1 MKKWIKTAAL
11 ISCCALISASLA
23 GCGTTI
29 VEDPNAYTF
38 TNPERPQAQTDAD
51 MTIDGVFDEA
61 RWDEVRW
68 LYAVDRIN
76 AVQYAD
82 ISFTTSYGKQGV
94 YFAMRVEEHG
104 TNIYV
109 NHDRGSVMNSCIE
122 MYMGPATDPGGS
134 RRLFEFDFQADGTYS
149 SRLNYNGWNDAK
161 TTWDKMPVVA
171 SQTLGGEVNTPECY
185 GYTVEALFP
194 WTFLEFA
201 GYDVATQEERD
212 SLVLGID
219 PAHIFSFN
227 YEGTDQSND
236 RFWSMWSTDYIGS
249 LWLNPSTFF
258 KFDKNGLIAYDYTV
272 EYGGVGTGTL
282 QEIHGLPYMLV
293 DNAVTFTVT
302 TLNGASI
309 TALTVNGE
317 NYLDSLVLSSGV
329 YQFSIGVP
337 TEDVEIYIELN

>member
-1 MKKWIKTAAL
+1 MKKWMKGAAVV
-11 ISCCALISASLA
+11 SCCAMLSALFA
-23 GCGTTI
+23 GCGTTVI
-29 VEDPNAYTF
+29 EDENPYTF
-38 TNPERPQAQTDAD
+38 TNPERPQAQIDAD
-51 MTIDGVFDEA
+51 MTIDGAFEEA

-76 AVQYAD
+76 AMQYAD
-82 ISFTTSYGKQGV
+82 ISFTTSYGEQGI
-94 YFAMRVEEHG
+94 YFGMQVEEHG

-149 SRLNYNGWNDAK
+149 SRLNYNGWNDAN
-161 TTWDKMPVVA
+161 TTWEKMPVVA

-194 WTFLEFA
+194 WSFLEFA
-201 GYDVATQEERD
+201 GYDVETQEERE

-236 RFWSMWSTDYIGS
+236 RYWSMWSTNYIAS
-249 LWLNPSTFF
+249 VWQNPSTFF
-258 KFDKNGLIAYDYTV
+258 KFDKDGLIAYDFTV
-272 EYGGVGTGTL
+272 EYAGSGTGTIA
-282 QEIHGLPYMLV
+282 ETHGLPYVLA
-293 DNAVTFTVT
+293 DNVATFEVTA
-302 TLNGASI
+302 LNGAMI
-309 TALTVNGE
+309 TALEVNGVD
-317 NYLDSLVLSSGV
+317 YLNNVVMVGGG
-329 YQFSIGVP
+329 YQFSVGIP
-337 TEDVEIYIELN
+337 TEDLNIRLELN